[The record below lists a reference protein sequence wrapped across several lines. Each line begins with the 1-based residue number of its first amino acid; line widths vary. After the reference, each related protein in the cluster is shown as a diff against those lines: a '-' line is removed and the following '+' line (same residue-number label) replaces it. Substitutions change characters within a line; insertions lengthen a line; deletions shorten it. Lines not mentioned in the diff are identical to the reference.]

1 MFRIKFPQAE
11 KEIIKQTLGIK
22 ETDEYDIVLCRDF
35 TEQEE
40 DKINLVFKIENLDK
54 VKDKIHFFQNATPI
68 SMFGKTHRGEI
79 KVLIKDIDFI
89 ESFGNEVIAYIE
101 KQEVR
106 LTARLY
112 ELMEE
117 LEPFGFFRI
126 SKSIIVNVTKIEAIK
141 SAFNG
146 KLTVMLANNKM
157 LEVNRSYTK
166 DFKQYL
172 KGR

>member
-1 MFRIKFPQAE
+1 
-11 KEIIKQTLGIK
+11 
-22 ETDEYDIVLCRDF
+22 
-35 TEQEE
+35 
-40 DKINLVFKIENLDK
+40 
-54 VKDKIHFFQNATPI
+54 
-68 SMFGKTHRGEI
+68 MFGKTHRGEI
-79 KVLIKDIDFI
+79 KVLIKDIDYI